1 MDPWQA
7 WLVVVA
13 MAVGTFAIRWSVIG
27 ALHQHTFSP
36 WVERALTLVLPA
48 MFSAIAIPMLLFTDG
63 RVDLAQSAPKII
75 AALVTLWSAMRWR
88 GYLLPLVLGMLVMH
102 LLQWLLR
109 LSQAV

>member
-13 MAVGTFAIRWSVIG
+13 MAIGTFAIRWSVLG

-48 MFSAIAIPMLLFTDG
+48 IFSAIAIPMLLLSEVGSDF
-63 RVDLAQSAPKII
+63 RHSAPKII
-75 AALVTLWSAMRWR
+75 AALITLGTAMRWR
-88 GYLLPLVLGMLVMH
+88 GYLLPLILGMLTMH

-109 LSQAV
+109 L